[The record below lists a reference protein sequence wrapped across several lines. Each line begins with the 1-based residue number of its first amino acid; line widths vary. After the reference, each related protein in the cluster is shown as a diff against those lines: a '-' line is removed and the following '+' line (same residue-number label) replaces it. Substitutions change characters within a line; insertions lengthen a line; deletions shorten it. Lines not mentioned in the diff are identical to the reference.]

1 MARDCRGRFTKYLSE
16 QEGKTRYRASTLIKV
31 YKKYD
36 KKNGYH
42 SNLTI
47 DYLIDNIF
55 NKKCTYCHTT
65 ENLGCDR
72 VDNNKGH
79 TTDNVVPACGRCNIT
94 RLNNFTVDE
103 MKQIGLMV
111 QFIEKKRTTN
121 YINQNNDSTSITG
134 NRLE

>member
-1 MARDCRGRFTKYLSE
+1 MARDCKGRFRKYLSE
-16 QEGKTRYRASTLIKV
+16 QEGKSRYRASTLIKV

-36 KKNGYH
+36 KKNGY
-42 SNLTI
+42 NTDLTI
-47 DYLIDNIF
+47 DYVIDNIF
-55 NKKCTYCHTT
+55 NNKCTYCHTT

-79 TTDNVVPACGRCNIT
+79 TTDNVLPACGRCNIT

>member
-16 QEGKTRYRASTLIKV
+16 KEGKSRARASTLIKM
-31 YKKYD
+31 YKNYD